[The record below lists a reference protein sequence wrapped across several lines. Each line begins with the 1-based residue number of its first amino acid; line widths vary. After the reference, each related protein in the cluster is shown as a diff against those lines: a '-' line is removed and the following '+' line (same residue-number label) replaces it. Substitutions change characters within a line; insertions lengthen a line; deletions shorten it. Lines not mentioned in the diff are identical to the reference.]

1 MRLDPSSGN
10 KDGNPS
16 SGNMGLTPPVK
27 IWHNSNQQTNW
38 IKQMDEDKFLDV
50 LNKFITGLDGI
61 DMEQVFI
68 GDEEVGEITI
78 SFTGLVKRKEIV

>member
-1 MRLDPSSGN
+1 
-10 KDGNPS
+10 
-16 SGNMGLTPPVK
+16 
-27 IWHNSNQQTNW
+27 
-38 IKQMDEDKFLDV
+38 MDEDKFLDV